1 MTIIRFASSEEA
13 SSCVVAP
20 NNGDDL
26 YLFPMTNRV
35 RNGSKHP
42 VDGSSATGMKTA
54 DLSLQF
60 AIERKPPLLNVPCH
74 PHLLLHKTAHNDL
87 KLSILIACSSL
98 LATTSEGFQWIR

>member
-1 MTIIRFASSEEA
+1 MTIIHFASSEEA

-20 NNGDDL
+20 KCDDL
-26 YLFPMTNRV
+26 YLFPMTNQRV

-60 AIERKPPLLNVPCH
+60 AIERKPPLLNVPG
-74 PHLLLHKTAHNDL
+74 HL
-87 KLSILIACSSL
+87 I
-98 LATTSEGFQWIR
+98 

>member
-1 MTIIRFASSEEA
+1 MTIIHFASSEEA

-60 AIERKPPLLNVPCH
+60 AIERKPPLLNVPG
-74 PHLLLHKTAHNDL
+74 HL
-87 KLSILIACSSL
+87 I
-98 LATTSEGFQWIR
+98 

>member
-26 YLFPMTNRV
+26 FLFPMTNQRA

-60 AIERKPPLLNVPCH
+60 AIERKPPLLNVPR
-74 PHLLLHKTAHNDL
+74 HL
-87 KLSILIACSSL
+87 I
-98 LATTSEGFQWIR
+98 